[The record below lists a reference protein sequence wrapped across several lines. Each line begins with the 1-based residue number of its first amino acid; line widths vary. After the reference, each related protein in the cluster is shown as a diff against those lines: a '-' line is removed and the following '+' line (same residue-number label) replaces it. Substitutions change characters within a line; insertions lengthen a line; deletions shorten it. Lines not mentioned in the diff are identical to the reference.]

1 MAQSFAKVRA
11 TQFPGIA
18 ASVLLKRA
26 SGGHNAIGDHGRV
39 SCNVARTFSS
49 RASRAC
55 DFGASVHALVSI
67 IFLLTSFCVDSI
79 HSISCNRRPLRNSMN
94 NGKGE

>member
-1 MAQSFAKVRA
+1 MAESLAKVRA
-11 TQFPGIA
+11 APARRHRCQRSFETHERQKQPT
-18 ASVLLKRA
+18 K
-26 SGGHNAIGDHGRV
+26 DHGRV
-39 SCNVARTFSS
+39 SCDVARTFSS
-49 RASRAC
+49 RARRAC

>member
-1 MAQSFAKVRA
+1 MAESFATVRAAQSRRHRS
-11 TQFPGIA
+11 QR
-18 ASVLLKRA
+18 SLKHA
-26 SGGHNAIGDHGRV
+26 SGGRNVIGDHGRV
-39 SCNVARTFSS
+39 SCDVARTFSS

-55 DFGASVHALVSI
+55 DFGASLQAPVSI

-79 HSISCNRRPLRNSMN
+79 HSISCNKTPLRNSVK

>member
-1 MAQSFAKVRA
+1 MAESLAKVRA
-11 TQFPGIA
+11 AQ
-18 ASVLLKRA
+18 SRWHRSERSLKHA

-39 SCNVARTFSS
+39 SCDVARTFSA

-55 DFGASVHALVSI
+55 DFGASLHALVSI

-79 HSISCNRRPLRNSMN
+79 HSISCNIRPLRNSMN

>member
-1 MAQSFAKVRA
+1 MAESIAKVRA
-11 TQFPGIA
+11 AQSRQHRSQRP
-18 ASVLLKRA
+18 LKHA
-26 SGGHNAIGDHGRV
+26 SGGHNVKGDHGGV
-39 SCNVARTFSS
+39 SCDGTLTFSL

-55 DFGASVHALVSI
+55 DFGASLHALVSI

>member
-1 MAQSFAKVRA
+1 MAESLARVRAAQSASS
-11 TQFPGIA
+11 A
-18 ASVLLKRA
+18 ASLLFERA
-26 SGGHNAIGDHGRV
+26 RGGHNVMGDHGKV
-39 SCNVARTFSS
+39 SCDVTRTFSW

-67 IFLLTSFCVDSI
+67 IFLLTSLCVDSI

>member
-1 MAQSFAKVRA
+1 MAESFARVRAAQSAS
-11 TQFPGIA
+11 IA
-18 ASVLLKRA
+18 ASVLFEGVR
-26 SGGHNAIGDHGRV
+26 GGHNVMGDHGRV
-39 SCNVARTFSS
+39 SCDVTRTFSS